1 MKSLRGRL
9 TLGVV
14 LVLAAVLTAAGV
26 LVSRYVDSSER
37 AAFDDRLERTAQL
50 SEATALDAVQNGLPE
65 NDRRLDAALE
75 ATATSLR
82 LVVGAHRVL
91 LDTGAPPPRRPRLQ
105 LGLATFESAAM
116 RYRAYTTTLRDPD
129 LEGIA
134 RLEVV
139 SGLGALDSARPTST
153 AAWSGLGALALPL
166 AAVGT
171 WLAAEL
177 VLRPVRRLRTL
188 ASSIADDEDLDRRV
202 PDDTGPAELRSLA
215 ASLNA
220 MLERLGRSTADR
232 ERALAAT
239 RRFAADA
246 GHELRTPL
254 TSVQATLDALRR
266 HPELPEERRA
276 AMLGDAA
283 TEQRR
288 MVDLLDGLQALARG
302 DAPEAEYS
310 TVDLAEVA
318 DAAVVAAAAR
328 AIRTSTSSAALPEVP
343 VAVRGWEPGL
353 RMLVENL
360 VENAAVH
367 GRDGGTVR
375 VSLDDG
381 PVLHVDDDGGGVPED
396 ERGRIFEPFARV
408 DGTDAPGSGL
418 RASRSSTSRR
428 ATTACASPSDRPPL
442 GGARFS
448 VQSITIPTLSGR
460 PVRRD
465 RLADDPLARD
475 RAPEAAV
482 VGVAAVVA
490 HQEVRAL
497 RDRDRVQVALRARAR
512 RRRTARC
519 RLAVA
524 DHVAVDDRD
533 RVAGQADDALDERRV
548 RLRLRRLRRT
558 TAASRAAAVER
569 AFAVVPQAVVRAGGG
584 MKTVTSPSLGSP
596 PIRGREAVDEDPL
609 AGA

>member
-37 AAFDDRLERTAQL
+37 DAFDDRLERTAQL

-65 NDRRLDAALE
+65 NDRRLDAALD

-82 LVVGAHRVL
+82 LVVGPTVL
-91 LDTGAPPPRRPRLQ
+91 LATGAPPPRRPRLR
-105 LGLATFESAAM
+105 LGLETFESGGR

-139 SGLGALDSARPTST
+139 SGLGALESRQADLDRRLVA
-153 AAWSGLGALALPL
+153 LGALALLL
-166 AAVGT
+166 AAAGT

-177 VLRPVRRLRTL
+177 VLRPVRRLRSL

-202 PDDTGPAELRSLA
+202 PDDAGPAELRSLA

-239 RRFAADA
+239 RRFTADA

-266 HPELPEERRA
+266 HPELPDGRRA
-276 AMLGDAA
+276 EMLGDAA

-302 DAPEAEYS
+302 DAPEAQHS

-318 DAAVVAAAAR
+318 DAAVIAAAAR
-328 AIRTSTSSAALPEVP
+328 HPDVAIDAELPETAVT
-343 VAVRGWEPGL
+343 VRGWEPGL
-353 RMLVENL
+353 RMLVDNL

-367 GRDGGTVR
+367 GRDGGRVR
-375 VSLDDG
+375 VSLDER
-381 PVLHVDDDGGGVPED
+381 PVLHVDDDGGGVPEE
-396 ERGRIFEPFARV
+396 ERARIFEPFARV
-408 DGTDAPGSGL
+408 HGADRPGSGL
-418 RASRSSTSRR
+418 GLALVDQQARHHGVRVAVGDS
-428 ATTACASPSDRPPL
+428 PL
-442 GGARFS
+442 GGARF
-448 VQSITIPTLSGR
+448 
-460 PVRRD
+460 
-465 RLADDPLARD
+465 
-475 RAPEAAV
+475 
-482 VGVAAVVA
+482 
-490 HQEVRAL
+490 
-497 RDRDRVQVALRARAR
+497 
-512 RRRTARC
+512 
-519 RLAVA
+519 
-524 DHVAVDDRD
+524 
-533 RVAGQADDALDERRV
+533 
-548 RLRLRRLRRT
+548 
-558 TAASRAAAVER
+558 
-569 AFAVVPQAVVRAGGG
+569 
-584 MKTVTSPSLGSP
+584 TVSF
-596 PIRGREAVDEDPL
+596 
-609 AGA
+609 